1 MLSTGSFARP
11 DFSDRR
17 TRLSLGIAVMGALI
31 AAFVY
36 TIGTGDVRLTILV
49 AFIAIAPALLILA
62 LKRSYLFPYG
72 IYVVLIP
79 FDNMLNITGSGTLT
93 KLLGILSTLFVMI
106 YAFRRKGLN
115 APPLSLYVWLAY
127 MAWLLLSLLWSSDV
141 PNGLIDAQQTVS
153 LIGMYAVL
161 AVAPVAERDLRAIC
175 ACIVLGGIA
184 SACYGMYL
192 LHDQPVA
199 QTIGGEAGRLMIN
212 VDNRTI
218 DANHFANAMLLPIAL
233 ALVALLN
240 SRKPLVVLGSIVAL
254 AILGAGELMS
264 LSREAMLA
272 CAVIVVITVFR
283 SRRRVLGFTV
293 AGTVIGVIPFAVP
306 TVMQRITDALQTGG
320 AGRASIWEV
329 VLSAYGQ
336 HPFFGTG
343 AGGSIDAY
351 DRMYLHVF
359 QFYNAGWSRPP
370 HNTPMQIALE
380 LGVVGLALVLG
391 AYFLTFR
398 QLRVVPKG
406 DELYDLRVALGAAL
420 IGLGIC
426 SLFIGLA
433 TYKYFWLALCTIAQ
447 LRTVARSRPWTEAV
461 AVPAEPPARRS
472 ARPAWRRWTRKP
484 AATPS

>member
-1 MLSTGSFARP
+1 MLSTGSFSRP

-36 TIGTGDVRLTILV
+36 TIGTGDIRLTVLV
-49 AFIAIAPALLILA
+49 AFLAIAPALLILA

-79 FDNMLNITGSGTLT
+79 FDNMLKISGSGTLT
-93 KLLGILSTLFVMI
+93 KMLGVLSTLFVII

-115 APPLSLYVWLAY
+115 APPLSLYLWLAY
-127 MAWLLLSLLWSSDV
+127 MAWLLLSLLWTPDL
-141 PNGLIDAQQTVS
+141 PNGLIDAQQSVS
-153 LIGMYAVL
+153 LILMYAVL
-161 AVAPVAERDLRAIC
+161 AVAPVEERDLRAIC
-175 ACIVLGGIA
+175 ACIVFGGIA
-184 SACYGMYL
+184 SALYGMYL
-192 LHDQPVA
+192 LHDQPIA

-218 DANHFANAMLLPIAL
+218 DANHFANAMLMPIAL
-233 ALVALLN
+233 SLVALLN
-240 SRKPLVVLGSIVAL
+240 SRKPLVILGSIAAL
-254 AILGAGELMS
+254 AILFAGELMS
-264 LSREAMLA
+264 LSREAMLS
-272 CAVIVVITVFR
+272 CAVIVAITVFR
-283 SRRRVLGFTV
+283 SRRRLLGFIV
-293 AGTVIGVIPFAVP
+293 GGSVIGLVPIFVP
-306 TVMQRITDALQTGG
+306 TVMQRMTDAFKTGG
-320 AGRASIWEV
+320 AGRTSIWDV
-329 VLSAYGQ
+329 VLLAYKQ

-351 DRMYLHVF
+351 DRMYLQVF

-380 LGVVGLALVLG
+380 LGVVGLVLILG

-398 QLRVVPKG
+398 QLREIRQA
-406 DELYDLRVALGAAL
+406 DSLYDLRVALGASL

-433 TYKYFWLALCTIAQ
+433 TYKYFWLALSTTAQ
-447 LRTVARSRPWTEAV
+447 LRTVARSRRR
-461 AVPAEPPARRS
+461 AEPLAEPTEPAARR
-472 ARPAWRRWTRKP
+472 ARPRLWRRWIRGP
-484 AATPS
+484 APAVP

>member
-1 MLSTGSFARP
+1 MLSTGSLPRP

-49 AFIAIAPALLILA
+49 AFLAIAPALLILA

-93 KLLGILSTLFVMI
+93 KLLGILSTLFVVI

-115 APPLSLYVWLAY
+115 APPVSLYVWLAY
-127 MAWLLLSLLWSSDV
+127 MAWLLISLLWTPDL
-141 PNGLIDAQQTVS
+141 PNGLTDAQQTVS

-161 AVAPVAERDLRAIC
+161 AVAPVEERDLRAIC

-184 SACYGMYL
+184 SSFYGMYL
-192 LHDQPVA
+192 LHDQPIA

-218 DANHFANAMLLPIAL
+218 DANHFANAMLVPIAL
-233 ALVALLN
+233 SLVALLN
-240 SRKPLVVLGSIVAL
+240 SRKPAVIAGSIAAL
-254 AILGAGELMS
+254 AILFAGELMS

-272 CAVIVVITVFR
+272 CAVIVAITVFR
-283 SRRRVLGFTV
+283 SRRRVLGFAV
-293 AGTVIGVIPFAVP
+293 AGTAIGLVPVFVP
-306 TVMQRITDALQTGG
+306 TVMQRMTDAFKTGG
-320 AGRASIWEV
+320 AGRTSIWET
-329 VLSAYGQ
+329 VLTAYRE

-351 DRMYLHVF
+351 DRAYLHVF

-380 LGVVGLALVLG
+380 LGVVGLVLIVG
-391 AYFLTFR
+391 AYLLTFR
-398 QLRVVPKG
+398 QLREVGLG
-406 DELYDLRVALGAAL
+406 DELGDLRVALGASL
-420 IGLGIC
+420 IGLGLC

-447 LRTVARSRPWTEAV
+447 LRTVARSRPRPEAR
-461 AVPAEPPARRS
+461 AAGAELAARRGP
-472 ARPAWRRWTRKP
+472 RPLWWRWSRKP
-484 AATPS
+484 AAASS